1 MGLLSRTSTFVRY
14 SVEGQ
19 LPDNFWDFAA
29 ERIAQFSFKDIDDTF
44 DEYSIGWV
52 SVDNM
57 FDSAFAHTSY
67 AVGDQIVLSL
77 RVDERKVSKI
87 LLKKFT
93 LKEEERLKK
102 ERQIPRLNRNQRVQI
117 REDIHLRLV
126 KKALPVPSIYELSWN
141 LANNTLLFF
150 SISPKAQSIL
160 EDFFKE
166 CFGLTIILQ
175 VPYLAAANLLDLSE
189 QERLKEIQPEILGV
203 CRGIKIHGPQ

>member
-29 ERIAQFSFKDIDDTF
+29 ERIAQFSFQDIDDTF

-52 SVDNM
+52 TVDNM
-57 FDSAFAHTSY
+57 FDSTFAHASY
-67 AVGDQIVLSL
+67 AVGDQIVLSM
-77 RVDERKVSKI
+77 RIDERKVSKT
-87 LLKKFT
+87 LLKKFS

-102 ERQIPRLNRNQRVQI
+102 ERQVPRLSRNQRLQI
-117 REDIHLRLV
+117 KEDTHLQLT
-126 KKALPVPSIYELSWN
+126 KKALPLPSVYELSWN
-141 LANNTLLFF
+141 LANNTVLFF
-150 SISPKAQSIL
+150 SISAKAQSIL

-175 VPYLAAANLLDLSE
+175 VPFLAAANLLDHSE
-189 QERLKEIQPEILGV
+189 QERLKEIQPEILV
-203 CRGIKIHGPQ
+203 

>member
-19 LPDNFWDFAA
+19 LPDNFWDFTA
-29 ERIAQFSFKDIDDTF
+29 ERIAQFSFRDIDDTF

-52 SVDNM
+52 AADNM
-57 FDSAFAHTSY
+57 FDSAFAHASY

-77 RVDERKVSKI
+77 RIDERKVSKI
-87 LLKKFT
+87 LLKKFS

-102 ERQIPRLNRNQRVQI
+102 ERQIPRLSRNQRVQI
-117 REDIHLRLV
+117 KEDIHLQLV
-126 KKALPVPSIYELSWN
+126 KKALPVPSVYELSWN
-141 LANNTLLFF
+141 LADNTVLFY

-166 CFGLTIILQ
+166 CFGFTIILQ

-189 QERLKEIQPEILGV
+189 QERLKEVQPEILV
-203 CRGIKIHGPQ
+203 

>member
-1 MGLLSRTSTFVRY
+1 MGLLARTSTFVRY

-29 ERIAQFSFKDIDDTF
+29 ERITQFSFKDIDDTF

-57 FDSAFAHTSY
+57 FDSAFAHASY
-67 AVGDQIVLSL
+67 AVGDQIVLSM
-77 RVDERKVSKI
+77 RIDERKVSKN
-87 LLKKFT
+87 LLKKFS

-102 ERQIPRLNRNQRVQI
+102 ERQIPRLNRNQRVQT
-117 REDIHLRLV
+117 REDIHLQLV
-126 KKALPVPSIYELSWN
+126 KKALPVPSVYELSWN

-189 QERLKEIQPEILGV
+189 QERLKEIQPEILV
-203 CRGIKIHGPQ
+203 